1 MYIQVWQPKKAT
13 LGWLAGRA
21 KSREASGYHAWRR
34 DDVSEGQCWA
44 STFCLLFLL
53 GQIWQ
58 AVFWG
63 TASTVCEAG
72 FKWDTRPPLPWTNP
86 PVRLRTHT
94 HTQWEILLIRHT
106 DVYSTLRSLRS
117 TSDPSCY
124 VAAAMPGVIDSFN
137 ACIWSQDRL

>member
-1 MYIQVWQPKKAT
+1 MHIQVWQPKKAT
-13 LGWLAGRA
+13 LGWLAGWA
-21 KSREASGYHAWRR
+21 ESREASSYRAWRR

-63 TASTVCEAG
+63 TASTASGAG

-86 PVRLRTHT
+86 PVHLRTYT
-94 HTQWEILLIRHT
+94 HTQWGTLLIRPT
-106 DVYSTLRSLRS
+106 DMYSTLRSLKS
-117 TSDPSCY
+117 TWDPSCY
-124 VAAAMPGVIDSFN
+124 AATAMLGVICSFK